1 MEAIPANEYIEVHNG
16 TYYVAATRIGLD
28 VIVYDFRN
36 GSSAEAI
43 FDAYPYNR
51 FAGKS
56 LRNHPV
62 HSGTCEGNR
71 GLRRREQAID
81 FRGPQG
87 RYPTERPIRMFSCW
101 RRKPGVYWFQRTS
114 ARCAEDLR
122 NRVWCLP

>member
-1 MEAIPANEYIEVHNG
+1 MEAIPTNEYIEVHNG
-16 TYYVAATRIGLD
+16 ASYVAGTRIGLD

-56 LRNHPV
+56 LRNHHV
-62 HSGTCEGNR
+62 HSGTSEGNR

-81 FRGPQG
+81 FRGAARRDGTSDSDVLLLAAEAG
-87 RYPTERPIRMFSCW
+87 RVLVSKDIGTMR
-101 RRKPGVYWFQRTS
+101 GGS
-114 ARCAEDLR
+114 A
-122 NRVWCLP
+122 